1 MPVVGADIEQLR
13 TAARTFRQKADLLES
28 SITRALS
35 QQIAT
40 NPWKGRDAEAFRHQ
54 WQADLAPK
62 LRQVVAELRK
72 SADALTRNANEQE
85 KASARGGGGAAGGG
99 AATGGASN
107 QGGRDYLQEVSDA
120 LGWTKAPSFLWDVT
134 GKTVEM
140 INKAREAY
148 NANPGK
154 ATESLITIKGA
165 GITSGVFKGLGV
177 IGSVNDLKNFGKAL
191 AGGTDYDKLSS
202 GVDALGGLLQHAP
215 FFSPAH
221 MVGTTL
227 KAAKT
232 IKEEVDKAVNNGPWP
247 KGVSVFD
254 AMAACTGEKPAKSF
268 VGRTEQVIRGGAIN
282 FGKSVLTAI
291 GKLF

>member
-40 NPWKGRDAEAFRHQ
+40 NPWKGRDAEGFRHQ

-72 SADALTRNANEQE
+72 SADVLTRNANEQE
-85 KASARGGGGAAGGG
+85 RASARSGTPAGGG
-99 AATGGASN
+99 AATSGASN

-120 LGWTKAPSFLWDVT
+120 LGWTKVPSFLWDAT
-134 GKTVEM
+134 GKTVEA
-140 INKAREAY
+140 INKVREAY
-148 NANPGK
+148 NVNPGK
-154 ATESLITIKGA
+154 ASESLITIKGS
-165 GITSGVFKGLGV
+165 GIIGGVFKGLGV
-177 IGSVNDLKNFGKAL
+177 IGSANDLKNFGKAL
-191 AGGTDYDKLSS
+191 AGGTDYDKLST

-254 AMAACTGEKPAKSF
+254 AMAACTGEKPAKDF